1 MTNMVRRKLWSLGFK
16 VAVAAGFGLAFCAR
30 YLAAPLSLGERAT
43 DKTVDNSPMEIQ
55 SQEDSLAARSGR
67 LTARPLPVAETAPR
81 GLLRLG
87 LGTLRD
93 GLLYVPASYQANQ
106 PAPLVLSL
114 HGAGG
119 NAQQG
124 MRLLQEHADR
134 NGFLVLA
141 VDSRGSTWDML
152 RGGYGPD
159 VEFINRALIR
169 SFERYAIDPERVAVA
184 GFSDG
189 ASYALSLGLTNGD
202 LFRHVVAFSPG
213 FMAPAAQRGQPPI
226 FISHGKGDK
235 VLPIDKCSRR
245 IVPQLQRA
253 GYGVLYREFDGPH
266 TIPAEIEAEAVEWWF
281 ARGTI
286 QKPA

>member
-1 MTNMVRRKLWSLGFK
+1 MKIQLQETSQ
-16 VAVAAGFGLAFCAR
+16 AG
-30 YLAAPLSLGERAT
+30 
-43 DKTVDNSPMEIQ
+43 
-55 SQEDSLAARSGR
+55 SGR
-67 LTARPLPVAETAPR
+67 LTARPLPVEETAPR

-93 GLLYVPASYQANQ
+93 GLIYVPASYQANQ
-106 PAPLVLSL
+106 PAPLVLCL

-124 MRLLQEHADR
+124 MRLLQGHADR
-134 NGFLVLA
+134 HGFLVLA
-141 VDSRGSTWDML
+141 VDSRGSTWDLL

-159 VEFINRALIR
+159 VEFINRALMR
-169 SFERYAIDPERVAVA
+169 SFERYAVDPERLAVA

-189 ASYALSLGLTNGD
+189 ASYALSIGLTNGD
-202 LFRHVVAFSPG
+202 LFRSVMAFSPG

-235 VLPIDKCSRR
+235 VLPIEKCSRR

-253 GYGVLYREFDGPH
+253 GYAVLYREFDGPH

-281 ARGTI
+281 AQGTI